1 VASGNLLV
9 VTTIAPPE
17 IDDSSDLPVDEES
30 HAPVRRGVSKWFVV
44 AAIAAP
50 TLLIFLTMSGLLGPF
65 FRDGQP
71 LWRLPYLFIA
81 NTPTGGDM
89 GAHVLLP
96 KVLMEDLLPT
106 GNLLGWSMD
115 WYAGF
120 PVMYFYF
127 PLPAVTTVL
136 LDLVLPYGVAF
147 KLVTIVGLLALP
159 TVSYFFV
166 KHLGFPKFV
175 AAVAG
180 VAGSL
185 FVFMESYS
193 IFGANIKSTLA
204 GEFSFGWSFALS
216 ILYVGLVVRNYRNDK
231 AFDPWAGI
239 VLGLTAMSHIITTI
253 VVVVATLPL
262 VLAPVRHVFHGRDT
276 FRASLKRSGGVVWTY
291 VVGFGI
297 SAFWSIALGINV
309 LQGMTSDMG
318 WAPVTTIFGTYQNP
332 GSPIPG
338 EVVPVLA
345 LGIVGMAWTLLRK
358 DHVGIVIWM
367 TLFPLGGYF
376 LIAYLDFTVLYNARL
391 LPYWFFGIYI
401 FAGIAVALASA
412 ALARRFANVSK
423 ATVVTGAVAI
433 TVMVA
438 GAALS
443 MHDLPGWVK
452 WNFEGYEGK
461 QAVGESGET
470 AWGEYENLMLTVDE
484 LPDGRVM
491 WEANS
496 DMNKYGTPMSLMLF
510 DFWSEGHPSMEGLFF
525 ESSLTTPF
533 HFLNASEVSQ
543 RPSNPVRGLDYR
555 GMNFDRGVKHLAVYD
570 VSYYVSFT
578 EEATQAARDYGLE
591 VLAEPAPW
599 TIFALPEAERVDVA
613 TFEPVVWAGEADFVD
628 AALEWYDDVDNLD
641 VWLVEDGPS
650 EWRRV
655 TSVDESLDALI
666 PYTVS
671 GTAEITEFED
681 MNVSFSTNAVGVP
694 HLVKVSYFP
703 NWTVEGGEGVYRAAP
718 SLMVVVPESENV
730 SLSFTNRWVENLG
743 LVVTAVTIAGLG
755 TYAVISMRRR
765 KASV

>member
-1 VASGNLLV
+1 
-9 VTTIAPPE
+9 VTVIAPPQ
-17 IDDSSDLPVDEES
+17 IDGTADLPEEFD
-30 HAPVRRGVSKWFVV
+30 APQPVRSGVSKWFVV

-71 LWRLPYLFIA
+71 LWRVPYLFLA

-127 PLPAVTTVL
+127 PLPAIATVL

-147 KLVTIVGLLALP
+147 KLVTIVGLVALP

-204 GEFSFGWSFALS
+204 GEFSFSWSFALS
-216 ILYVGLVVRNYRNDK
+216 ILYVGLVVRNYRNNK

-253 VVVVATLPL
+253 IVVVATLPL
-262 VLAPVRHVFHGRDT
+262 VLAPVRYLFSGKDT
-276 FRASLKRSGGVVWTY
+276 LRSSLRRSGGVVWTY
-291 VVGFGI
+291 VIGFGV
-297 SAFWSIALGINV
+297 SAFWSIALGVNV

-318 WAPVTTIFGTYQNP
+318 WAPVTTIVGNYQNP

-338 EVVPVLA
+338 EFVPVLA

-358 DHVGIVIWM
+358 DHVGIAIWM
-367 TLFPLGGYF
+367 TLFPLAGYF
-376 LIAYLDFTVLYNARL
+376 LFAYLEFTVLYNARL
-391 LPYWFFGIYI
+391 LPYWFFGMYI
-401 FAGIAVALASA
+401 FAGLAVALAGA
-412 ALARRFANVSK
+412 ALARRFADVSK
-423 ATVVTGAVAI
+423 ATVITGAVAI

-438 GAALS
+438 GAAVS

-461 QAVGESGET
+461 QV
-470 AWGEYENLMLTVDE
+470 WGEYENLMQTVDE
-484 LPDGRVM
+484 LPDGRIM

-555 GMNFDRGVKHLAVYD
+555 GMSFDRAVKHLAVYD
-570 VSYYVSFT
+570 VAYYVSFT
-578 EEATQAARDYGLE
+578 EEATTAAKEYGLE
-591 VLAEPAPW
+591 VLAEAAPW
-599 TIFALPEAERVDVA
+599 TIFALPEADTVDIA

-628 AALEWYDDVDNLD
+628 AALEWYDDVNNLD
-641 VWLVEDGPS
+641 VWLVEDGPA

-655 TSVDESLDALI
+655 ASVDERLDALL
-666 PYTVS
+666 PYPES
-671 GTAEITEFED
+671 GTAQIVEFDD
-681 MNVSFSTNAVGVP
+681 MKVSFTTDAPGVP

-703 NWTVEGGEGVYRAAP
+703 NWTVDGGDGVYRAAP
-718 SLMVVVPESENV
+718 SLMLVVPDSENV
-730 SLSFTNRWVENLG
+730 TLSFTNRWVENLG
-743 LVVTAVTIAGLG
+743 LVITAITVIGLG
-755 TYAVISMRRR
+755 TYAVVVWRRR
-765 KASV
+765 KALV

>member
-1 VASGNLLV
+1 MTA
-9 VTTIAPPE
+9 IAPPH
-17 IDDSSDLPVDEES
+17 IDEDADIAEAFD
-30 HAPVRRGVSKWFVV
+30 APPPRRTGVSKWFVV
-44 AAIAAP
+44 GAIAAP
-50 TLLIFLTMSGLLGPF
+50 TLLIFLTMTGFLGPI

-96 KVLMEDLLPT
+96 KVLMENLLPS

-127 PLPAVTTVL
+127 PLPALTTVL

-147 KLVTIVGLLALP
+147 KLTTVIGLVVLP
-159 TVSYFFV
+159 AVSYFFV
-166 KHLGFPKFV
+166 KFLGFPKFI

-204 GEFSFGWSFALS
+204 GEFSFSMSFALS
-216 ILYVGLVVRNYRNDK
+216 ILYVGLVIRNYHNGR

-253 VVVVATLPL
+253 IVVVATLPL
-262 VLAPVRHVFHGRDT
+262 VLAPVLAVFRGKET
-276 FRASLKRSGGVVWTY
+276 FRTSLRSSGGVVWTY
-291 VVGFGI
+291 VIGFGI
-297 SAFWSIALGINV
+297 SAFWSMALGVNV

-318 WAPVTTIFGTYQNP
+318 WAPVTTIVGNYQNP

-338 EVVPVLA
+338 EFVPVLV
-345 LGIVGMAWTLLRK
+345 LGVIGMAWTLLRK

-367 TLFPLGGYF
+367 TLFPLAGYF
-376 LIAYLDFTVLYNARL
+376 LFAFFDFTVLYNARL
-391 LPYWFFGIYI
+391 LPYWFFGMYI

-423 ATVVTGAVAI
+423 ATVVAGAVAI

-461 QAVGESGET
+461 QAMGDSGET
-470 AWGEYENLMLTVDE
+470 AWNEYENLMQTVDE
-484 LPDGRVM
+484 LPDGRIM

-496 DMNKYGTPMSLMLF
+496 DMNKYGTPMALMLF
-510 DFWSEGHPSMEGLFF
+510 PFWSEGHPSMEGLFF

-555 GMNFDRGVKHLAVYD
+555 GMNFDRAVKHLAVYD
-570 VSYYVSFT
+570 VAYYVSYT
-578 EEATQAARDYGLE
+578 EEATTAANDYGLE
-591 VLAEPAPW
+591 VLAEAAPW
-599 TIFALPEAERVDVA
+599 TIFSLPEADRVDVA
-613 TFEPVVWAGEADFVD
+613 AFEPVVWAGEADFVD

-641 VWLVEDGPS
+641 VWLVEDGPA

-655 TSVDESLDALI
+655 TSVDERLDVLV
-666 PYTVS
+666 PYPDS
-671 GTAEITEFED
+671 GVAEITDFED
-681 MNVSFSTNAVGVP
+681 MKVSFTTDAVGVP

-703 NWTVEGGEGVYRAAP
+703 NWTVKGGDGVYRAAP
-718 SLMVVVPESENV
+718 SLMMVIPDSENV
-730 SLSFTNRWVENLG
+730 TMEFTNRWVENVG
-743 LVVTAVTIAGLG
+743 LALTAITIIGLG
-755 TYAVISMRRR
+755 VYLVISRRR
-765 KASV
+765 KKARV

>member
-1 VASGNLLV
+1 M
-9 VTTIAPPE
+9 PK
-17 IDDSSDLPVDEES
+17 
-30 HAPVRRGVSKWFVV
+30 PVRSGVSKWFVV
-44 AAIAAP
+44 GAIAAP
-50 TLLIFLTMSGLLGPF
+50 TLLIFLTMSGLLGPI

-71 LWRLPYLFIA
+71 LWRLPYLLIA

-96 KVLMEDLLPT
+96 KVLMENLLPS

-136 LDLVLPYGVAF
+136 LDLVMPYGVAF
-147 KLVTIVGLLALP
+147 KLVTIVGLVVLP

-166 KHLGFPKFV
+166 KFLGFPKFV

-204 GEFSFGWSFALS
+204 GEFSFSWSFALS

-239 VLGLTAMSHIITTI
+239 VLGLTALSHIITTI
-253 VVVVATLPL
+253 IVVVATLPL
-262 VLAPVRHVFHGRDT
+262 VLAPIRHMFSGKES
-276 FRASLKRSGGVVWTY
+276 FRNSLRRSGGVVWTY
-291 VVGFGI
+291 VIGLGV
-297 SAFWSIALGINV
+297 SAFWSIALGVNV
-309 LQGMTSDMG
+309 LEGMTSDMG
-318 WAPVTTIFGTYQNP
+318 WAPVTTIIGGYQNP

-338 EVVPVLA
+338 EFVPVLA
-345 LGIVGMAWTLLRK
+345 LGVVGMAWTLLRK
-358 DHVGIVIWM
+358 DNVGIAIWM
-367 TLFPLGGYF
+367 TLFPLAGYF

-391 LPYWFFGIYI
+391 LPYWFFGMYI
-401 FAGIAVALASA
+401 FAGIAVGLSSA
-412 ALARRFANVSK
+412 ALARRFANVTR

-461 QAVGESGET
+461 PV
-470 AWGEYENLMLTVDE
+470 WNEYENLMQTVDE

-510 DFWSEGHPSMEGLFF
+510 PFWSEGHPSMEGLFF

-543 RPSNPVRGLDYR
+543 RPSNPVRGLEYR
-555 GMNFDRGVKHLAVYD
+555 SMNFDRAVKHLAVYD
-570 VSYYVSFT
+570 VAYYVSFT
-578 EEATQAARDYGLE
+578 EEATEAAKDYGLE
-591 VLAEPAPW
+591 VLAEPTPW
-599 TIFALPEAERVDVA
+599 TIFALPEADRVDVA

-641 VWLVEDGPS
+641 LWLVEDGPA

-655 TSVDESLDALI
+655 TSVDERLDALR
-666 PYTVS
+666 PYSES
-671 GTAEITEFED
+671 GFVEVTEFED
-681 MNVSFSTNAVGVP
+681 MNVSFTTDAPGIP

-703 NWTVEGGEGVYRAAP
+703 NWTVEGAEGVYRASP
-718 SLMVVVPESENV
+718 SLMVVVPDSENV
-730 SLSFTNRWVENLG
+730 TLSFTNRWVENLG
-743 LVVTAVTIAGLG
+743 MVVTVVTFIGLG
-755 TYAVISMRRR
+755 AYAVIAWKRRR
-765 KASV
+765 ATV

>member
-1 VASGNLLV
+1 M
-9 VTTIAPPE
+9 PK
-17 IDDSSDLPVDEES
+17 
-30 HAPVRRGVSKWFVV
+30 PVRSGVSKWFVV
-44 AAIAAP
+44 GAIAAP
-50 TLLIFLTMSGLLGPF
+50 TLLIFLTMSGLLGPI

-71 LWRLPYLFIA
+71 LWRLPYLLIA

-96 KVLMEDLLPT
+96 KVLMENLLPS

-136 LDLVLPYGVAF
+136 LDLVMPYGVAF
-147 KLVTIVGLLALP
+147 KLVTIVGLVVLP

-166 KHLGFPKFV
+166 KFLGFPKFV

-204 GEFSFGWSFALS
+204 GEFSFSWSFALS

-239 VLGLTAMSHIITTI
+239 VLGLTALSHIITTI
-253 VVVVATLPL
+253 IVVVATLPL
-262 VLAPVRHVFHGRDT
+262 VLAPIRHMFSGKES
-276 FRASLKRSGGVVWTY
+276 FRNSLRRSGGVVWTY
-291 VVGFGI
+291 VIGLGV
-297 SAFWSIALGINV
+297 SAFWSIALGVNV
-309 LQGMTSDMG
+309 LEGMTSDMG
-318 WAPVTTIFGTYQNP
+318 WAPVTTIIGGYQNP

-338 EVVPVLA
+338 EFVPVLA
-345 LGIVGMAWTLLRK
+345 LGVVGMAWTLLRK
-358 DHVGIVIWM
+358 DNVGIAIWM
-367 TLFPLGGYF
+367 TLFPLAGYF

-391 LPYWFFGIYI
+391 LPYWFFGMYI
-401 FAGIAVALASA
+401 FAGIAVGLSSA
-412 ALARRFANVSK
+412 ALARRFANVTR

-461 QAVGESGET
+461 PV
-470 AWGEYENLMLTVDE
+470 WNEYENLMQTVDE

-510 DFWSEGHPSMEGLFF
+510 PFWSEGHPSMEGLFF

-543 RPSNPVRGLDYR
+543 RPSNPVRGLEYR
-555 GMNFDRGVKHLAVYD
+555 SMNFDRAVKHLAVYD
-570 VSYYVSFT
+570 VAYYVSFT
-578 EEATQAARDYGLE
+578 EEATEAAKDYGLE
-591 VLAEPAPW
+591 VLAEPTPW
-599 TIFALPEAERVDVA
+599 TIFALPEADRVDVA

-641 VWLVEDGPS
+641 LWLVEDGPA

-655 TSVDESLDALI
+655 TSVDERLDALR
-666 PYTVS
+666 PYSES
-671 GTAEITEFED
+671 GFAEVTEFED
-681 MNVSFSTNAVGVP
+681 MNVSFTTDAPGIP

-703 NWTVEGGEGVYRAAP
+703 NWTVEGAEGVYRASP
-718 SLMVVVPESENV
+718 SLMVVVPDSENV
-730 SLSFTNRWVENLG
+730 TLSFTNRWVENLG
-743 LVVTAVTIAGLG
+743 MVVTVVTFIGLG
-755 TYAVISMRRR
+755 AYAVIAWKRRR
-765 KASV
+765 ATV

>member
-1 VASGNLLV
+1 MTA
-9 VTTIAPPE
+9 IAPPHTDE
-17 IDDSSDLPVDEES
+17 TTELPEDFD
-30 HAPVRRGVSKWFVV
+30 APPPGRIGVSKWFVV

-50 TLLIFLTMSGLLGPF
+50 TVLIFLTMSGLLGPF

-96 KVLMEDLLPT
+96 KVLAENLLPS

-127 PLPAVTTVL
+127 PLPALTTVL
-136 LDLVLPYGVAF
+136 LDAVLPYGVAF
-147 KLVTIVGLLALP
+147 KLTTIVGLVALP

-166 KHLGFPKFV
+166 KHVGFPKFV

-180 VAGSL
+180 VAGAL

-204 GEFSFGWSFALS
+204 GEFSFSWSFALS
-216 ILYVGLVVRNYRNDK
+216 ILYVGLVLRNYRNNK

-239 VLGLTAMSHIITTI
+239 VLGLTAMSHVITTI
-253 VVVVATLPL
+253 MVVVATLPL
-262 VLAPVRHVFHGRDT
+262 VLAPVLAAFRGRDA
-276 FRASLKRSGGVVWTY
+276 FRMSLRRSGGVVWTY
-291 VVGFGI
+291 VIGFGI
-297 SAFWSIALGINV
+297 SAFWALALGVNV
-309 LQGMTSDMG
+309 FEGMTSDMG
-318 WAPVTTIFGTYQNP
+318 WAPVTTIIGNYQNP

-338 EVVPVLA
+338 EFVPVLA
-345 LGIVGMAWTLLRK
+345 LGIVGIAWTLLRK
-358 DHVGIVIWM
+358 DRVGIVIWM
-367 TLFPLGGYF
+367 TIFPLAGYF
-376 LIAYLDFTVLYNARL
+376 LFAYLDFTVLYNARL
-391 LPYWFFGIYI
+391 LPYWYFGMYI
-401 FAGIAVALASA
+401 FAGIAVALAGA
-412 ALARRFANVSK
+412 ALARRFSNVPR
-423 ATVVTGAVAI
+423 ATVIIGAVAVA
-433 TVMVA
+433 VMVS

-461 QAVGESGET
+461 QAVGDSGET
-470 AWGEYENLMLTVDE
+470 AWGEYENLMQTVDQ
-484 LPDGRVM
+484 LPDGRIM

-496 DMNKYGTPMSLMLF
+496 DMNRYGTPMSLMLF
-510 DFWSEGHPSMEGLFF
+510 PFWSEGHPSMEGLFF

-555 GMNFDRGVKHLAVYD
+555 GMDFDRAVKHLAVYD
-570 VSYYVSFT
+570 VAYYVSFT
-578 EEATQAARDYGLE
+578 PEATEAALDYGLE
-591 VLAEPAPW
+591 VLDEAVPW
-599 TIFALPEAERVDVA
+599 TIFALPDADRVDVA

-641 VWLVEDGPS
+641 VWLVEDGPV

-655 TSVDESLDALI
+655 TSVDQRLDSLT

-671 GTAEITEFED
+671 GTAEITEFGD
-681 MNVSFSTNAVGVP
+681 MGLSFSTDAVGVP

-703 NWTVEGGEGVYRAAP
+703 NWTVDGGDGVYRAAP
-718 SLMVVVPESENV
+718 SLMVVVPDSENV
-730 SLSFTNRWVENLG
+730 TMSFTNRWVENLG
-743 LVVTAVTIAGLG
+743 MVITVVTITGLG
-755 TYAVISMRRR
+755 VYAVVAWRRR
-765 KASV
+765 KVSA

>member
-1 VASGNLLV
+1 
-9 VTTIAPPE
+9 VTVIAPPQ
-17 IDDSSDLPVDEES
+17 IDGTADLPEEFD
-30 HAPVRRGVSKWFVV
+30 APQPVRSGVSKWFVV

-71 LWRLPYLFIA
+71 LWRVPYLFLA

-127 PLPAVTTVL
+127 PLPAIATVL

-147 KLVTIVGLLALP
+147 KLVTIVGLVALP

-204 GEFSFGWSFALS
+204 GEFSFSWSFALS
-216 ILYVGLVVRNYRNDK
+216 ILYVGLVVRNYRNNK

-253 VVVVATLPL
+253 IVVVATLPL
-262 VLAPVRHVFHGRDT
+262 VLAPVRYLFSGKDT
-276 FRASLKRSGGVVWTY
+276 LRSSLRRSGGVVWTY
-291 VVGFGI
+291 VIGFGV
-297 SAFWSIALGINV
+297 SAFWSIALGVNV

-318 WAPVTTIFGTYQNP
+318 WAPVTTIVGNYQNP

-338 EVVPVLA
+338 EFVPVLA

-358 DHVGIVIWM
+358 DHVGIAIWM
-367 TLFPLGGYF
+367 TLFPLAGYF
-376 LIAYLDFTVLYNARL
+376 FFAYLDFTVLYNARL
-391 LPYWFFGIYI
+391 LPYWFFGMYI
-401 FAGIAVALASA
+401 FAGLAVALAGA
-412 ALARRFANVSK
+412 ALARRFADVSK
-423 ATVVTGAVAI
+423 ATVITGAVAI

-438 GAALS
+438 GAAVS

-461 QAVGESGET
+461 QV
-470 AWGEYENLMLTVDE
+470 WGEYENLMQTVDE
-484 LPDGRVM
+484 LPDGRIM

-555 GMNFDRGVKHLAVYD
+555 GMSFDRAVKHLAVYD
-570 VSYYVSFT
+570 VAYYVSFT
-578 EEATQAARDYGLE
+578 EEATTAAKEYGLE
-591 VLAEPAPW
+591 VLAEAAPW
-599 TIFALPEAERVDVA
+599 TIFALPEADTVDIA

-628 AALEWYDDVDNLD
+628 AALEWYDDVNNLD
-641 VWLVEDGPS
+641 VWLVEDGPA

-655 TSVDESLDALI
+655 ASVDERLDALL
-666 PYTVS
+666 PYPES
-671 GTAEITEFED
+671 GTAQIVEFDD
-681 MNVSFSTNAVGVP
+681 MKVSFTTDAPGVP

-703 NWTVEGGEGVYRAAP
+703 NWTVDGGDGVYRAAP
-718 SLMVVVPESENV
+718 SLMLVVPDSENV
-730 SLSFTNRWVENLG
+730 TLSFTNRWVENLG
-743 LVVTAVTIAGLG
+743 LVITAITVIGLG
-755 TYAVISMRRR
+755 TYAVVVWRRR
-765 KASV
+765 KALV

>member
-1 VASGNLLV
+1 MTA
-9 VTTIAPPE
+9 IAPPQTDE
-17 IDDSSDLPVDEES
+17 SSDLPEEID
-30 HAPVRRGVSKWFVV
+30 APKPVRSGVSKWFVV

-50 TLLIFLTMSGLLGPF
+50 TILILLTMSGILGPF

-96 KVLMEDLLPT
+96 KVLMENLLPS

-127 PLPAVTTVL
+127 PLPALTTVL

-147 KLVTIVGLLALP
+147 KLTTIIGLVVLP
-159 TVSYFFV
+159 AASYFFV
-166 KHLGFPKFV
+166 KFLGFPKFV
-175 AAVAG
+175 AAIAG

-216 ILYVGLVVRNYRNDK
+216 ILYVGLVVRNYRNNR

-239 VLGLTAMSHIITTI
+239 VLGFTAMAHIITTI
-253 VVVVATLPL
+253 VVVIATLPL
-262 VLAPVRHVFHGRDT
+262 VLAPLLSL
-276 FRASLKRSGGVVWTY
+276 FRGKDSFRQSLRRSGGVVWTY
-291 VVGFGI
+291 VIGFGI
-297 SAFWSIALGINV
+297 SAFWSMALGVNV

-318 WAPVTTIFGTYQNP
+318 WAPVTTIVGNYQNP

-338 EVVPVLA
+338 EFVPVLV
-345 LGIVGMAWTLLRK
+345 LGIVGMAWTLFRK
-358 DHVGIVIWM
+358 DNVGIAIWM
-367 TLFPLGGYF
+367 TLFPLAGYF
-376 LIAYLDFTVLYNARL
+376 LFAYFDFTVLYNARL
-391 LPYWFFGIYI
+391 LPYWYFGVYI
-401 FAGIAVALASA
+401 FAGIAVALAGA
-412 ALARRFANVSK
+412 ALARRFADVSR
-423 ATVVTGAVAI
+423 ATVVIGAVAI

-438 GAALS
+438 GAAVS

-461 QAVGESGET
+461 QV
-470 AWGEYENLMLTVDE
+470 WNEYEGLMQTVDE
-484 LPDGRVM
+484 LPDGRIM

-496 DMNKYGTPMSLMLF
+496 DMNKYGTPMALMLF
-510 DFWSEGHPSMEGLFF
+510 PFWSEGHPSMEGLFF

-533 HFLNASEVSQ
+533 HFLNASEVSE

-555 GMNFDRGVKHLAVYD
+555 GMSFDRAVKHLAVYD
-570 VSYYVSFT
+570 VSYYVSYT
-578 EEATQAARDYGLE
+578 EEATAAANDYGLE

-599 TIFALPEAERVDVA
+599 TIFALPEADRVDVA
-613 TFEPVVWAGEADFVD
+613 TFEPVVWAGESDFVD

-641 VWLVEDGPS
+641 VWLVEDGPA

-655 TSVDESLDALI
+655 TSVEERLDSLT
-666 PYTVS
+666 PYPES
-671 GTAEITEFED
+671 GTAQITAFED
-681 MNVSFSTNAVGVP
+681 MKVSFSTDAPGIP

-718 SLMVVVPESENV
+718 SLMIVVPESENV
-730 SLSFTNRWVENLG
+730 TLSFTNRWVENVGIVLT
-743 LVVTAVTIAGLG
+743 VITIIGLG
-755 TYAVISMRRR
+755 VYAVMSRRR
-765 KASV
+765 KRASV

>member
-1 VASGNLLV
+1 
-9 VTTIAPPE
+9 VTVTAPPQADGAADAPEE
-17 IDDSSDLPVDEES
+17 IDAP
-30 HAPVRRGVSKWFVV
+30 APVRTGVSKWFVIG
-44 AAIAAP
+44 AIAAP
-50 TLLIFLTMSGLLGPF
+50 TILIFLTMSGLLGPF

-71 LWRLPYLFIA
+71 LWRLPYLFLA

-127 PLPAVTTVL
+127 PLPAITTVL

-147 KLVTIVGLLALP
+147 KLVTIIGLLALP

-216 ILYVGLVVRNYRNDK
+216 ILYVGLVLRNYRNDK

-262 VLAPVRHVFHGRDT
+262 VLAPIRHMFGGKDSFLR
-276 FRASLKRSGGVVWTY
+276 SLRRSGGVVWTY
-291 VVGFGI
+291 VIGFGI
-297 SAFWSIALGINV
+297 SAFWSVALGVNV

-318 WAPVTTIFGTYQNP
+318 WSPVTTVVGSYQNP

-338 EVVPVLA
+338 EFVPVLA
-345 LGIVGMAWTLLRK
+345 LGILGMAWTLLRR
-358 DHVGIVIWM
+358 DHVGIAIWM
-367 TLFPLGGYF
+367 TLFPLAGYF

-391 LPYWFFGIYI
+391 LPYWFFGVYI
-401 FAGIAVALASA
+401 FAGIAVGLASV
-412 ALARRFANVSK
+412 ALGRRFANVHK
-423 ATVVTGAVAI
+423 ATVATGAVAI
-433 TVMVA
+433 IVMVA

-452 WNFEGYEGK
+452 WNYEGYEGK
-461 QAVGESGET
+461 PV
-470 AWGEYENLMLTVDE
+470 WNEYESLMQSVDA

-496 DMNKYGTPMSLMLF
+496 DMNKYGTPMALMLF
-510 DFWSEGHPSMEGLFF
+510 PFWSEGHPSMEGLFF

-543 RPSNPVRGLDYR
+543 RPSKPVRGLDYR
-555 GMNFDRGVKHLAVYD
+555 GMDFDRAIKHLAVYD
-570 VSYYVSFT
+570 VAYYVSFT
-578 EEATQAARDYGLE
+578 EEATEAATESGLE
-591 VLAEPAPW
+591 VLAESAPW

-613 TFEPVVWAGEADFVD
+613 TFEPVVWAGDADFVD
-628 AALEWYDDVDNLD
+628 AALEWYDDVNNLD
-641 VWLVEDGPS
+641 VWLVEDGPP

-655 TSVDESLDALI
+655 TSVTERLGELR
-666 PYTVS
+666 PYSET
-671 GTAEITEFED
+671 GTATITGFED
-681 MNVSFSTNAVGVP
+681 MEVSFSTDAVGIP

-703 NWTVEGGEGVYRAAP
+703 NWTVEGADEVYRAAP
-718 SLMVVVPESENV
+718 SLMLVVPDTEEV
-730 SLSFTNRWVENLG
+730 TMSFANRWVENLG
-743 LVVTAVTIAGLG
+743 LVITAVTIVGLG
-755 TYAVISMRRR
+755 VYAAVAWRRR
-765 KASV
+765 RISA

>member
-1 VASGNLLV
+1 M
-9 VTTIAPPE
+9 PK
-17 IDDSSDLPVDEES
+17 
-30 HAPVRRGVSKWFVV
+30 PVRSGVSKWFVV
-44 AAIAAP
+44 GAIAAP
-50 TLLIFLTMSGLLGPF
+50 TLLIFLTMSGLLGPI

-71 LWRLPYLFIA
+71 LWRLPYLLIA

-96 KVLMEDLLPT
+96 KVLMENLLPS

-136 LDLVLPYGVAF
+136 LDLVMPYGVAF
-147 KLVTIVGLLALP
+147 KLVTIVGLVVLP

-166 KHLGFPKFV
+166 KFLGFPKFV

-204 GEFSFGWSFALS
+204 GEFSFSWSFALS

-239 VLGLTAMSHIITTI
+239 VLGLTALSHIITTVI
-253 VVVVATLPL
+253 VVVATLPL
-262 VLAPVRHVFHGRDT
+262 VLAPIRHMFSGKES
-276 FRASLKRSGGVVWTY
+276 FRNSLRRSGGVVWTY
-291 VVGFGI
+291 VIGLGV
-297 SAFWSIALGINV
+297 SAFWSIALGVNV
-309 LQGMTSDMG
+309 LEGMTSDMG
-318 WAPVTTIFGTYQNP
+318 WAPVTTIIGGYQNP

-338 EVVPVLA
+338 EFVPVLA
-345 LGIVGMAWTLLRK
+345 LGVVGMAWTLLRK
-358 DHVGIVIWM
+358 DNVVIDIWM
-367 TLFPLGGYF
+367 TLFPLAGYF

-391 LPYWFFGIYI
+391 LPYWFFGMYI
-401 FAGIAVALASA
+401 FAGIAVGLSSA
-412 ALARRFANVSK
+412 ALARRFANVTR

-461 QAVGESGET
+461 PV
-470 AWGEYENLMLTVDE
+470 WNEYENLMQTVDE

-510 DFWSEGHPSMEGLFF
+510 PFWSEGHPSMEGLFF

-543 RPSNPVRGLDYR
+543 RPSNPVRGLEYR
-555 GMNFDRGVKHLAVYD
+555 SMNFDRAVKHLAVYD
-570 VSYYVSFT
+570 VAYYVSFT
-578 EEATQAARDYGLE
+578 EEATEAAKDYGLE
-591 VLAEPAPW
+591 VLAEPTPW
-599 TIFALPEAERVDVA
+599 TIFALPEADRVDVA

-641 VWLVEDGPS
+641 LWLVEDGPA

-655 TSVDESLDALI
+655 TSVDERLDALR
-666 PYTVS
+666 PYSES
-671 GTAEITEFED
+671 GFAEVTEFED
-681 MNVSFSTNAVGVP
+681 MNVSFTTDAPGIP

-703 NWTVEGGEGVYRAAP
+703 NWTVEGAEGVYRASP
-718 SLMVVVPESENV
+718 SLMVVVPDSENV
-730 SLSFTNRWVENLG
+730 TLSFTNRWVENLG
-743 LVVTAVTIAGLG
+743 MVVTVVTFIGLG
-755 TYAVISMRRR
+755 AYAVIAWKRRR
-765 KASV
+765 ATV

>member
-1 VASGNLLV
+1 
-9 VTTIAPPE
+9 
-17 IDDSSDLPVDEES
+17 
-30 HAPVRRGVSKWFVV
+30 
-44 AAIAAP
+44 
-50 TLLIFLTMSGLLGPF
+50 MSGLLGPI

-71 LWRLPYLFIA
+71 LWRLPYLLIA

-96 KVLMEDLLPT
+96 KVLMENLLPS

-136 LDLVLPYGVAF
+136 LDLVMPYGVAF
-147 KLVTIVGLLALP
+147 KLVTIVGLVVLP

-166 KHLGFPKFV
+166 KFLGFPKFV

-204 GEFSFGWSFALS
+204 GEFSFSWSFALS
-216 ILYVGLVVRNYRNDK
+216 ILYVGLVVRNYRSNK

-253 VVVVATLPL
+253 MVVVATLPL
-262 VLAPVRHVFHGRDT
+262 VLAPVLAAFRGRDT
-276 FRASLKRSGGVVWTY
+276 FRMSLRRSGGVVWTY
-291 VVGFGI
+291 VIGFGI
-297 SAFWSIALGINV
+297 SAFWAMALGVNV
-309 LQGMTSDMG
+309 FEGMTSDMG
-318 WAPVTTIFGTYQNP
+318 WAPVTTIIGSYQNP

-338 EVVPVLA
+338 EFVPVLA
-345 LGIVGMAWTLLRK
+345 LGIVGIAWTLLRK
-358 DHVGIVIWM
+358 DRVGIVIWM
-367 TLFPLGGYF
+367 TIFPLAGYF

-391 LPYWFFGIYI
+391 LPYWFFGMYI

-412 ALARRFANVSK
+412 ALARRFSHVPR
-423 ATVVTGAVAI
+423 ATVIVGAVAVA
-433 TVMVA
+433 VMVS

-461 QAVGESGET
+461 QAVSDSGES
-470 AWGEYENLMLTVDE
+470 AWGEYENLMQTVDQ
-484 LPDGRVM
+484 LPDGRIM

-496 DMNKYGTPMSLMLF
+496 DMNRYGTPMSLMLF
-510 DFWSEGHPSMEGLFF
+510 PFWSEGHPSMEGLFF

-543 RPSNPVRGLDYR
+543 RPSNPVRGLEYR
-555 GMNFDRGVKHLAVYD
+555 SMNFDRAVKHLAVYD
-570 VSYYVSFT
+570 VAYYVSFT
-578 EEATQAARDYGLE
+578 EEATEAAREYGLA

-599 TIFALPEAERVDVA
+599 TVFALPDVDRVDVA

-641 VWLVEDGPS
+641 VWLVEDGPA

-655 TSVDESLDALI
+655 TSVDQRLESLT

-671 GTAEITEFED
+671 GTAEITGFED
-681 MNVSFSTNAVGVP
+681 MGLSFTTDAVGVP

-703 NWTVEGGEGVYRAAP
+703 NWTVDGGDGVYRAAP
-718 SLMVVVPESENV
+718 SLMVVVPDSENV
-730 SLSFTNRWVENLG
+730 TMSFQNRWVENLG
-743 LVVTAVTIAGLG
+743 MVITVVTIVGLG
-755 TYAVISMRRR
+755 VYAVVARRRR
-765 KASV
+765 KVSV